1 MRKFDG
7 GASPKLSRRQRDLGL
22 KTAHRPGGVSPP
34 GPWNQFCSRHRSPAA
49 RPGAECSRN
58 KEPGARLIIFFMVP
72 PGLVASPFF
81 FRGAGRSNLYVP
93 FWSWETIEAR
103 SVHAVLELYQVERAA
118 LSLPGPV
125 IGIGCFWESRRL
137 LQTTFFRV
145 GNDRCAAGRRASS
158 WRRSSA
164 SRTGRTCSAA
174 WA

>member
-1 MRKFDG
+1 MSELLWIGSEIPTHHGRAEAVGISETVALLAFTSELTLGLILALDNLARESNKG
-7 GASPKLSRRQRDLGL
+7 RHLTWRDL
-22 KTAHRPGGVSPP
+22 
-34 GPWNQFCSRHRSPAA
+34 QD
-49 RPGAECSRN
+49 
-58 KEPGARLIIFFMVP
+58 EPQGEFLIEVDD
-72 PGLVASPFF
+72 LNLL
-81 FRGAGRSNLYVP
+81 NLYVP

-103 SVHAVLELYQVERAA
+103 SVHGVLELYQVERAA

-164 SRTGRTCSAA
+164 SRSGRTCSAA